1 MPALLSRSHI
11 VATAL
16 VLSLAGSI
24 SACSGGDMTDSDSHA
39 MTSSAGASS
48 TRTAGASSTSTA
60 GASDASS
67 MTMAKGAY
75 LSLADYEK
83 QMADRS
89 GSTVVY
95 FFHASWCPDCK
106 ATDAALMSQ
115 GVPDGLTVVKV
126 DYDTATDLKKKYDVT
141 IQHTFV
147 AVDSS
152 GMATKKWTGAK
163 DGDAIKA
170 MAG

>member
-39 MTSSAGASS
+39 MTSS
-48 TRTAGASSTSTA
+48 AGASSTSTA

-115 GVPDGLTVVKV
+115 AVPDGLTVVKV
-126 DYDTATDLKKKYDVT
+126 DYDTATELKKKYDVT

-163 DGDAIKA
+163 DGAAIKA

>member
-39 MTSSAGASS
+39 MTSS
-48 TRTAGASSTSTA
+48 AGASSTSTA